1 MSVVW
6 TLVAVALVMAMMTMR
21 VMTVTVAGVVFIA
34 RSLMVAV
41 LLRVVLWWRIR
52 PGSIWTW
59 TLVVG
64 LISALGRIV
73 WPWTGSVLLRGR
85 GRGLLVTS
93 ILTTRRRSWL
103 MFTWVRSRFGL
114 AAGATAEE
122 A

>member
-6 TLVAVALVMAMMTMR
+6 TLVAVALIMAMMTMR

-52 PGSIWTW
+52 PGSIRTW
-59 TLVVG
+59 TVVVG
-64 LISALGRIV
+64 LISALRRIA
-73 WPWTGSVLLRGR
+73 WPWTGSVLLR